1 MRGGVGIDDLLF
13 MLSKEDIALMGTI
26 IEENIEITQKS
37 GMPLV

>member
-13 MLSKEDIALMGTI
+13 TLSKEDLILMGTI

-37 GMPLV
+37 GLPLV

>member
-13 MLSKEDIALMGTI
+13 TLSKEDLTLMGTI

>member
-13 MLSKEDIALMGTI
+13 TLSKEDLALMGTI

>member
-13 MLSKEDIALMGTI
+13 MLSKEDIVLMGTI

>member
-13 MLSKEDIALMGTI
+13 TLSKEDLTLMGTI

-37 GMPLV
+37 GIPLV

>member
-13 MLSKEDIALMGTI
+13 MLSKEDLALMGTI

-37 GMPLV
+37 GLPLV